1 MTTLIPRAEWG
12 ARRPNGDKPLSGPA
26 QGVYVHHT
34 VTTQLA
40 PDASVETEKAQMR
53 ALESIG
59 FSRFG
64 PTQGI
69 SYNVL
74 VFPSGRAYEGVSMN
88 RRGAHTDSRNSI
100 VRSICFVGN
109 YEVNEPT
116 AAALETAAQILAH
129 GKRVGWW
136 TGLILGGHRDI
147 KATSC
152 PGRHVYAQL
161 GAMNARAAALLGGA
175 VPVDNPV
182 PPPAGPPAVK
192 DYVQNG
198 DRGVLVAELQRLL
211 VAAGF
216 SVGRYGVDG
225 MFGDAT
231 EAAVRAYQRS
241 RGLTDDGVAGAVT
254 IGALRSGKPPIAAP
268 PAGPVVIAPGVPAP
282 PFPLPLGWYFGPKS
296 GPKESVSGYYSYRGH
311 LMQWQQRMADR
322 GWAIAADGLYGD
334 QTERV
339 TRAFQAEKKLAVD
352 GRIGPVTW
360 AAAWTYPVTR

>member
-1 MTTLIPRAEWG
+1 MTALIARAEWG
-12 ARRPNGDKPLSGPA
+12 ARRPNGDKTLSGPA

-40 PDASVETEKAQMR
+40 PDASIETEKAQMR

-74 VFPSGRAYEGVSMN
+74 IFPSGRAYEGVSMN
-88 RRGAHTDSRNSI
+88 RRGAHTDGRNSV

-109 YEVNEPT
+109 YEANEPT

-161 GAMNARAAALLGGA
+161 GAMNARAVELLGGA
-175 VPVDNPV
+175 APVDNPV

-198 DRGVLVAELQRLL
+198 DRGALAAEAQRLL

-225 MFGDAT
+225 VFGNDS
-231 EAAVRAYQRS
+231 EKAARAYQAS
-241 RGLTDDGVAGAVT
+241 RGLTVDGVVGAAT
-254 IGALRSGKPPIAAP
+254 FAALRSGMPAVPAP
-268 PAGPVVIAPGVPAP
+268 PAGPIVIAPGVPAP
-282 PFPLPLGWYFGPKS
+282 AFPLPAGWYFGPKS
-296 GPKESVSGYYSYRGH
+296 GPRESVSGFYSYRAQ
-311 LMQWQQRMADR
+311 LASWQQRMADR

-334 QTERV
+334 QTERIA
-339 TRAFQAEKKLAVD
+339 RAFQAEKGLVVD
-352 GRIGPVTW
+352 GLIGPVTW
-360 AAAWTYPVTR
+360 AAAWTEPVTR